1 MDGIQSGDER
11 VRGETLEELL
21 TVPLQ
26 RLGEI
31 RDLLSTLLSQCS
43 PADRG
48 FPALADATELFTGL
62 LRDSAANGY
71 TGQPNTAMYTST
83 PSSSNNPLIPSP
95 TRQPPQIP
103 SSTPSSS
110 SFSAL
115 SLLGNTSSLLNNQD
129 TNMVSMSN
137 SSSSSTAAALSSA
150 AMPLPGSTLTA
161 DLARGDISTDAVLA
175 AQAEAD
181 EAVRRLETLERE
193 TALKESELSLAQRE
207 VARVE
212 QEALMRGRTGNNNI
226 NALPPMDE
234 ALKKLQSEEAELLSR
249 MRASENRAIFEAFL
263 QRKRELENE
272 ESSLTAKLSEHE
284 EALAQVRARLAN
296 PPASVLPSDAAK
308 ASLYIAWKRALA
320 EREEL
325 LRQAR
330 KRKHDLLRD
339 LRARHET
346 QVVLLE
352 LERRSAVDGLRTAV
366 DAERSKVD
374 AYKKDLATL
383 DASIESARSAMKT
396 FRQEFEQLRVALL
409 VDRMAKSTQ
418 VASLADRRHRL
429 AKEAE
434 AFKEAVEAARHRVAA
449 EESDKWNR
457 RLEAEKEAGE
467 KRVAD
472 ERRLVEQKI
481 ERVRQALQERYE
493 QGYKPIL
500 ANAESAYVAVLSRV
514 GDLQR
519 ELESKETELRS
530 TQEAAR
536 NLSAAV
542 ANATQGND
550 ATALVDAGV
559 VGGYGADGKYRDPTT
574 GEIVPPWKL
583 REFDELKNGVA
594 AMWEQLDV
602 PPEEVTAFLS
612 EADLLAPFAPAVLE
626 MYQDMYKRL
635 TAPEAALALPPPP
648 NANTFST
655 ATKVLKSPV
664 SNNVTSTPAT
674 NTQQVHSRQRSLSP
688 VGTSGRGT
696 SASATKRGPTP
707 SGGNNGSTPSTSNTA
722 FRSTS
727 FTSSNRQDDDGA
739 AYLAKMSR
747 STKPPSL
754 GGPGSARG
762 SARK

>member
-1 MDGIQSGDER
+1 MDGIQTGDER
-11 VRGETLEELL
+11 VKGETLEELL
-21 TVPLQ
+21 TIPLQ
-26 RLGEI
+26 RLTEM

-48 FPALADATELFTGL
+48 FPALADATELYTGL

-71 TGQPNTAMYTST
+71 TGINNTYTT
-83 PSSSNNPLIPSP
+83 IAPSSTSIPSP

-103 SSTPSSS
+103 ASTPSSYT
-110 SFSAL
+110 AL
-115 SLLGNTSSLLNNQD
+115 SLLGNTSSLLNN
-129 TNMVSMSN
+129 NNSN
-137 SSSSSTAAALSSA
+137 DNLTSSSTSASAAALSSA
-150 AMPLPGSTLTA
+150 AMPLPPSTLTA

-175 AQAEAD
+175 SQAEAD

-366 DAERSKVD
+366 ESERSKVE

-542 ANATQGND
+542 ANATNASD
-550 ATALVDAGV
+550 SAALVDAGV

-602 PPEEVTAFLS
+602 PPEEITAFLS
-612 EADLLAPFAPAVLE
+612 EADLLAPFSPAVLE

-648 NANTFST
+648 TSNPYGSST
-655 ATKVLKSPV
+655 KLRSPN
-664 SNNVTSTPAT
+664 SNNNVPATTPAT
-674 NTQQVHSRQRSLSP
+674 NTNNTQQVHSRQRSLSP
-688 VGTSGRGT
+688 VGTNTGRGT
-696 SASATKRGPTP
+696 SASANKRGPTP
-707 SGGNNGSTPSTSNTA
+707 STSGVSNTPNNNTA
-722 FRSTS
+722 FRSTP
-727 FTSSNRQDDDGA
+727 FTATNRQDDDGA

-754 GGPGSARG
+754 GGPGSARA
-762 SARK
+762 STRK